1 MESENTVTYFLF
13 NDRKS
18 TLGCSFILICS
29 LTFFELYSCF
39 IYISP
44 LLYPKYNTIPFYLL
58 SLSFSNHPYF
68 TANPPPIRLH
78 FTLLHLNILPY
89 INKKTFAISI
99 LFLPYSSSSP
109 IFSTF
114 ILTSFSFSN
123 HLHPLSFIPIS
134 IPIKILFSTPP
145 QSLCSKGMATLSCNS
160 NDIASQKQC
169 NCHLKALLLE
179 RKSYSFT
186 PQRLCPRQT
195 GA

>member
-44 LLYPKYNTIPFYLL
+44 LLYPKYNTILFYLL
-58 SLSFSNHPYF
+58 SLSFSIHPYF
-68 TANPPPIRLH
+68 IAIPPHLEHGSNLFNLH
-78 FTLLHLNILPY
+78 SHLFFLSKSPPFPLVYLL
-89 INKKTFAISI
+89 
-99 LFLPYSSSSP
+99 LFLNKNS
-109 IFSTF
+109 
-114 ILTSFSFSN
+114 
-123 HLHPLSFIPIS
+123 
-134 IPIKILFSTPP
+134 FSTPP

-160 NDIASQKQC
+160 YDIAPQKQC

-179 RKSYSFT
+179 RKSYSFA
-186 PQRLCPRQT
+186 PQRLCPQPTR
-195 GA
+195 A